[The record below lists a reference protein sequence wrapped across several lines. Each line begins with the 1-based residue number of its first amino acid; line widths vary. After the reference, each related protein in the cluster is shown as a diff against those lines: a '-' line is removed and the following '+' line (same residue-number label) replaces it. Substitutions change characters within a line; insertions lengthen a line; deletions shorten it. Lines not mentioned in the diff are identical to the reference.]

1 MNSQDFHRLCY
12 KLSDLEA
19 RVKIFKESERGDKA
33 RLKKVRV
40 TLRDIVGLKNLQT
53 LTKRAQSL
61 NKAWFR
67 EQRTDFG
74 DNSVLEEAAK
84 QDRKDAETKYRKFCE
99 DFYKTMFPP
108 PDPVLSPEAIQRL
121 QAVTE
126 QIKEAKQKHQ
136 LAKHREQ
143 QLRELEYKLSEETS
157 EAYQAYYVLVETAE
171 MIKKGKL

>member
-40 TLRDIVGLKNLQT
+40 TLRDTVGLENLQT

-61 NKAWFR
+61 SKAWFR

-74 DNSVLEEAAK
+74 DNLVFQEAAK
-84 QDRKDAETKYRKFCE
+84 QDRKDAETAYRKFCE
-99 DFYKTMFPP
+99 DLYKTMFPP

-121 QAVTE
+121 QEVTE
-126 QIKEAKQKHQ
+126 QIKEARHKHQ
-136 LAKHREQ
+136 LALHQERK
-143 QLRELEYKLSEETS
+143 LRSELSKIESETWDAK
-157 EAYQAYYVLVETAE
+157 EALGDLLEKAE